1 MTKGTLSDMENL
13 APAADAEDEISL
25 LDLLLTVSQNI
36 KLLILGPLAAGL
48 CALGVTFTLPATYES
63 VAILPTDINS
73 TLRLAAV
80 LDPVVVKLDLS
91 KGKTP
96 EQARLALSGRIKF
109 AQDKQT
115 KLFTLTVSGDSPQQA
130 QATAK
135 ALLMQVYEQNR
146 PRGGNKTRLENQ
158 LVGAKQRLEE
168 AQLASVGLLAVL
180 ERGNKSD
187 VAFKSTGS
195 DVSKSYTDFLSVIP
209 GMQAQ
214 VSSLE
219 IQLEGMSDEQLLQA
233 PSLPENP
240 VSQKKAMT
248 ATIAALAT
256 GFALLLFVFIR
267 QGLRTAGADP
277 ESAAKLA
284 AIRRALG
291 FGAKTQA

>member
-1 MTKGTLSDMENL
+1 MENL
-13 APAADAEDEISL
+13 APVADAEDEISL

-48 CALGVTFTLPATYES
+48 CALGVTFALPATYES

-80 LDPVVVKLDLS
+80 LDPAVVKLDLA

-96 EQARLALSGRIKF
+96 EQARLELNGRIKYS
-109 AQDKQT
+109 QDKQT
-115 KLFTLTVSGDSPQQA
+115 KLYTLTVSGDSPQQA

-135 ALLMQVYEQNR
+135 TLLMQVYEQNR
-146 PRGGNKTRLENQ
+146 PRGSNKTRLEVQ
-158 LVGAKQRLEE
+158 LVGAKQRLQE
-168 AQLASVGLLAVL
+168 AQRTSVGLLGVL
-180 ERGNKSD
+180 ERGLKSD
-187 VAFKSTGS
+187 SALKSTGS
-195 DVSKSYTDFLSVIP
+195 DVSKSYTDLLAVLA

-214 VSSLE
+214 VVTLE
-219 IQLEGMSDEQLLQA
+219 LQLEGMSDEQLLQA
-233 PSLPENP
+233 PSLPEKP
-240 VSQKKAMT
+240 VSQKKAMK

-267 QGLRTAGADP
+267 QGLRNAGADP

-284 AIRRALG
+284 AISRALG
-291 FGAKTQA
+291 FGTKPQA

>member
-1 MTKGTLSDMENL
+1 MENS
-13 APAADAEDEISL
+13 APTSAAEDDEISL

-48 CALGVTFTLPATYES
+48 CALGITFTLPATYES
-63 VAILPTDINS
+63 VAMLPSDIGS

-80 LDPVVVKLDLS
+80 LDPVVAKLDLA
-91 KGKTP
+91 KGLTP
-96 EQARLALSGRIKF
+96 EQARLALSRRIKF

-130 QATAK
+130 QATTK
-135 ALLMQVYEQNR
+135 ALLMSTYEFMR
-146 PRGGNKTRLENQ
+146 PRGRAKELLEVRLVQ
-158 LVGAKQRLEE
+158 AKSS
-168 AQLASVGLLAVL
+168 LADAKAATAGMLSIL
-180 ERGNKSD
+180 ERGFNPEFAAKT
-187 VAFKSTGS
+187 TGTELPRGYADLLNFVTS
-195 DVSKSYTDFLSVIP
+195 SNASV
-209 GMQAQ
+209 MA
-214 VSSLE
+214 LE
-219 IQLEGMSDEQLLQA
+219 RELEGMSDEQLLQA
-233 PSLPENP
+233 PSLPEKP
-240 VSQKKAMT
+240 VSQKKALT

-291 FGAKTQA
+291 FGAKPQA

>member
-1 MTKGTLSDMENL
+1 MENL
-13 APAADAEDEISL
+13 APATAAEDEISL

-63 VAILPTDINS
+63 VAFLSTDING

-80 LDPVVVKLDLS
+80 LDPVAVKLDLA

-115 KLFTLTVSGDSPQQA
+115 KLHMLTVSGDSPQQA

-168 AQLASVGLLAVL
+168 AQLASVSLWAVL

-187 VAFKSTGS
+187 V
-195 DVSKSYTDFLSVIP
+195 SKSHIDLLSVIS

-219 IQLEGMSDEQLLQA
+219 MQLEGMSDEQLLQA

-240 VSQKKAMT
+240 VSQKKAMK

-277 ESAAKLA
+277 ESAAKIA

-291 FGAKTQA
+291 FGAKPQV

>member
-1 MTKGTLSDMENL
+1 MENSTPS
-13 APAADAEDEISL
+13 ASADDEISL

-48 CALGVTFTLPATYES
+48 CALGITFALPDTYES
-63 VAILPTDINS
+63 VAILPSDIGS
-73 TLRLAAV
+73 TLRLATV
-80 LDPVVVKLDLS
+80 LDPVITKLDLA
-91 KGKTP
+91 KGKPP

-135 ALLMQVYEQNR
+135 AVLTSTYEFIR
-146 PRGGNKTRLENQ
+146 PRGISKERLELKLQ
-158 LVGAKQRLEE
+158 HAKET
-168 AQLASVGLLAVL
+168 LADAKAATAGLLSIL
-180 ERGNKSD
+180 ERGYKPESAVRAAGTELPRGYADLLNF
-187 VAFKSTGS
+187 VTN
-195 DVSKSYTDFLSVIP
+195 SYATVL
-209 GMQAQ
+209 
-214 VSSLE
+214 SLE
-219 IQLEGMSDEQLLQA
+219 KELEGLTDEQLLQA
-233 PSLPENP
+233 PSLPEKP
-240 VSQKKAMT
+240 VSQKKALT

-277 ESAAKLA
+277 ASAAKLA

-291 FGAKTQA
+291 FGAKPQA

>member
-1 MTKGTLSDMENL
+1 MTKGTINYMENL

-63 VAILPTDINS
+63 VAFLSTDING

-80 LDPVVVKLDLS
+80 LDPVAVKLDLA

-115 KLFTLTVSGDSPQQA
+115 KLHMLTVSGDSPQQA

-168 AQLASVGLLAVL
+168 AQLASVSLWAVL

-187 VAFKSTGS
+187 V
-195 DVSKSYTDFLSVIP
+195 SKSHIDLLSVIS

-219 IQLEGMSDEQLLQA
+219 MQLEGMSDEQLLQA

-240 VSQKKAMT
+240 VSQKKAMK

-277 ESAAKLA
+277 ESAAKIA

-291 FGAKTQA
+291 FGAKPQV

>member
-1 MTKGTLSDMENL
+1 MENL
-13 APAADAEDEISL
+13 VPTAAAEDEISL

-48 CALGVTFTLPATYES
+48 CALGITFALPATYES

-80 LDPVVVKLDLS
+80 LDPVVVKLDLA

-96 EQARLALSGRIKF
+96 EQARLALRDRIKF

-115 KLFTLTVSGDSPQQA
+115 KLFTLTMSGDNPQQA

-135 ALLMQVYEQNR
+135 ALLASSYEFIR
-146 PRGGNKTRLENQ
+146 PRGVAKDRLELKLQ
-158 LVGAKQRLEE
+158 HAKET
-168 AQLASVGLLAVL
+168 LADAKAATAGLLSIL
-180 ERGNKSD
+180 ERGYKPESAVRAAGTELPRGYADLLNF
-187 VAFKSTGS
+187 VTN
-195 DVSKSYTDFLSVIP
+195 SYAAVL
-209 GMQAQ
+209 
-214 VSSLE
+214 SLE
-219 IQLEGMSDEQLLQA
+219 KELEGLTDEQLLQA
-233 PSLPENP
+233 PSLPEKP
-240 VSQKKAMT
+240 VSQKKALT

-256 GFALLLFVFIR
+256 GFALMLFVFIR

>member
-1 MTKGTLSDMENL
+1 MENI
-13 APAADAEDEISL
+13 APAADVEDEISL

-48 CALGVTFTLPATYES
+48 CALGVTFTQPAIYDS

-80 LDPVVVKLDLS
+80 LDPVVVKLDLA
-91 KGKTP
+91 KGQTP

-115 KLFTLTVSGDSPQQA
+115 KIFTLTVSGDSPQQA
-130 QATAK
+130 QAAAK
-135 ALLMQVYEQNR
+135 ALLLSAYEFTR
-146 PRGGNKTRLENQ
+146 PRGSNKARIELRLNQ
-158 LVGAKQRLEE
+158 AKET
-168 AQLASVGLLAVL
+168 LADAKAATSGLLSIL
-180 ERGNKSD
+180 ERGYKPEF
-187 VAFKSTGS
+187 AAKATGTELPRGYA
-195 DVSKSYTDFLSVIP
+195 DLLAYVTTAQALVI
-209 GMQAQ
+209 
-214 VSSLE
+214 SLE
-219 IQLEGMSDEQLLQA
+219 KELEGLNDEQLLQA
-233 PSLPENP
+233 PSLPEKP
-240 VSQKKAMT
+240 VSQKKAMK
-248 ATIAALAT
+248 ATITALAT
-256 GFALLLFVFIR
+256 GFALMLFVFIR

>member
-1 MTKGTLSDMENL
+1 MENL
-13 APAADAEDEISL
+13 APTSAAEDDEISL
-25 LDLLLTVSQNI
+25 LDLVLTVSQNI

-48 CALGVTFTLPATYES
+48 CALGITFALPATYES
-63 VAILPTDINS
+63 VAILPTDISS

-80 LDPVVVKLDLS
+80 LDPVITKLDLA
-91 KGKTP
+91 KGQTP

-135 ALLMQVYEQNR
+135 AVLKQSYEQNR
-146 PRGGNKTRLENQ
+146 PRGINKTRLEAQ

-168 AQLASVGLLAVL
+168 AQRTSVGLLGVL
-180 ERGNKSD
+180 ERGLKSD
-187 VAFKSTGS
+187 AVLKSTGT
-195 DVSKSYTDFLSVIP
+195 DVSKSYTDLLSVLAGI
-209 GMQAQ
+209 QAQ
-214 VSSLE
+214 VVSLE
-219 IQLEGMSDEQLLQA
+219 MQLEGMSDEQLLQL
-233 PSLPENP
+233 PSLPEKP
-240 VSQKKAMT
+240 VSQKKAMK

-291 FGAKTQA
+291 FGVKPQA

>member
-1 MTKGTLSDMENL
+1 MENL
-13 APAADAEDEISL
+13 APPADAEDEISL

-80 LDPVVVKLDLS
+80 LDPVVVKLDLT

-96 EQARLALSGRIKF
+96 EQARLDLSGRIKF

-115 KLFTLTVSGDSPQQA
+115 KVYTLTVSGDSPQQA

-135 ALLMQVYEQNR
+135 ALLKLSYEQNR
-146 PRGGNKTRLENQ
+146 PRGSNKTRLEVQ

-168 AQLASVGLLAVL
+168 AQRTSVALLGVL
-180 ERGNKSD
+180 ERGFKSD
-187 VAFKSTGS
+187 SALKSTGS
-195 DVSKSYTDFLSVIP
+195 DVSKSYTDLLAVLA
-209 GMQAQ
+209 GMHSQ
-214 VSSLE
+214 VVTLE
-219 IQLEGMSDEQLLQA
+219 LQLEGMSDEQLLQA
-233 PSLPENP
+233 PSLPEKP
-240 VSQKKAMT
+240 VSQKKAMK
-248 ATIAALAT
+248 AAIAALAT

-291 FGAKTQA
+291 FGAKPQA

>member
-1 MTKGTLSDMENL
+1 MENL
-13 APAADAEDEISL
+13 APPADAEDEISL

-48 CALGVTFTLPATYES
+48 CALGITFTLPATYDS
-63 VAILPTDINS
+63 VAILPADINS

-80 LDPVVVKLDLS
+80 LDPVIVKLDLA

-96 EQARLALSGRIKF
+96 EQARLELSGRIKF

-135 ALLMQVYEQNR
+135 ALLLNVYEFMR
-146 PRGGNKTRLENQ
+146 PRWSNKARIELRLNQ
-158 LVGAKQRLEE
+158 AKET
-168 AQLASVGLLAVL
+168 LADAKAATSGLLSIL
-180 ERGNKSD
+180 ERG
-187 VAFKSTGS
+187 FKPDAAAKATGTELPRGYA
-195 DVSKSYTDFLSVIP
+195 DLLNFVTATE
-209 GMQAQ
+209 GT

-219 IQLEGMSDEQLLQA
+219 LQLEGMSDEQLLQP
-233 PSLPENP
+233 PSLPEKP
-240 VSQKKAMT
+240 VSQKKAMK

-291 FGAKTQA
+291 FGTKPQA